1 MKINNIKKYEDDA
14 LQRFMEVMNK
24 NLARYYSEELSRRIK
39 LGIQRKKLSTTNS
52 LLVKKSKV

>member
-14 LQRFMEVMNK
+14 IQRFMEVMQES
-24 NLARYYSEELSRRIK
+24 LARYYSEEQSRRIK
-39 LGIQRKKLSTTNS
+39 QGIQRKKLSTTKS